1 MFPSLVEVWEV
12 LSSWFGKEI
21 ATTIGLAA
29 IFVLTYFVKRAFN
42 LAKWI
47 WQYHHR
53 LNRALKDVGR
63 VNTANGQRE
72 GDGLWL
78 AQPII
83 GPVVR
88 CRDPHIGPPRIL
100 VVANLKGGVGKT
112 TVAANLGACY
122 ATIAKKENKKPVLM
136 IDLDFQGSLSSM
148 SIVGNSW
155 LPLDGWNS
163 KSTGL
168 ISGAY
173 SPADIVN
180 SAAISATAWKKGDS
194 RPIDTLK
201 VITAYYDL
209 AQAENRVM
217 IEWLVGNR
225 KSDVRFRLADILHDD
240 MVRKAFSLII
250 IDSPPRLTTGAIQ
263 ALACGTHL
271 LIPTILDEPSS
282 EAVVS
287 FIRQIETFREKKIC
301 SKLSYIGVI
310 PTMTDATQNLSGME
324 ISLRDRLKGPVE
336 RGGAGGVTELLPSTM
351 YIPDTVAFRNAGGKG
366 IAYLSTMGSGAPK
379 AKLAIHNLASQVN
392 DVMTLGLKP
401 EEENES
407 ERLRAV
413 P

>member
-1 MFPSLVEVWEV
+1 MFAFLVELWEV
-12 LSSWFGKEI
+12 LISLVGKEVAATI
-21 ATTIGLAA
+21 ALAA
-29 IFVLTYFVKRAFN
+29 IFAVSYIFKRAFS

-47 WQYHHR
+47 WEYHHR
-53 LNRALKDVGR
+53 LNRAVKDVGR

-78 AQPII
+78 AQPVI

-112 TVAANLGACY
+112 TVAANLGACF

-155 LPLDGWNS
+155 LPLDGWDA

-180 SAAISATAWKKGDS
+180 SVAISATAWKNGDS
-194 RPIDTLK
+194 RPVDTLK

-217 IEWLVGNR
+217 IEWLLGNR
-225 KSDVRFRLADILHDD
+225 KSDVRFRLADILHEDII
-240 MVRKAFSLII
+240 RNAFSLII
-250 IDSPPRLTTGAIQ
+250 IDSPPRLTTAAIQ

-287 FIRQIETFREKKIC
+287 FIRQIETFREEEIC
-301 SKLSYIGVI
+301 PRLSYIGVI
-310 PTMTDATQNLSGME
+310 PTMTDATQNLSAME
-324 ISLRDRLKGPVE
+324 TSLRDRLKRPVE
-336 RGGAGGVTELLPSTM
+336 LGGAGGVTELLPSTM
-351 YIPDTVAFRNAGGKG
+351 YIPDAVAFRNAGGKG
-366 IAYLSTMGSGAPK
+366 IAYLSTMGSGAAR